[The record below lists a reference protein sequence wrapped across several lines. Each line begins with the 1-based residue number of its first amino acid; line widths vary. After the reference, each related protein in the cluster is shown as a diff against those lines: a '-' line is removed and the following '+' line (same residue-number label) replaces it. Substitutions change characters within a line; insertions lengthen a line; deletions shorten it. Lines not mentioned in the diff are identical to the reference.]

1 MNRIWLVALI
11 VIALNTSAQAEIYK
25 WVDDQGNPHFTD
37 APPDGIKTEAVE
49 VKINTYTA
57 VEITP
62 LLERLGR
69 DDKVVIYTATWCGV
83 CTKAKQ
89 YFREKNIPYI
99 AYDVEKSPTGR
110 VDFKSLRGKSV
121 PIIIVGSK
129 RMNGFTAA
137 KFDKLYQ
144 QEMLEKP
151 KPVPTPVPPG

>member
-1 MNRIWLVALI
+1 M
-11 VIALNTSAQAEIYK
+11 TTAQAEIYK
-25 WVDDQGNPHFTD
+25 WVDEQGNQHFTD
-37 APPDGIKTEAVE
+37 APPDGIKTEAVDL
-49 VKINTYTA
+49 KINTYTA

-69 DDKVVIYTATWCGV
+69 DDKVVIYTAAWCGV

-89 YFREKNIPYI
+89 YFRDRNIPYV

-121 PIIIVGSK
+121 PILIVGNK
-129 RMNGFTAA
+129 RMNGFTAET
-137 KFDKLYQ
+137 FDKLYQ
-144 QEMLEKP
+144 QEMLEKS

>member
-1 MNRIWLVALI
+1 M
-11 VIALNTSAQAEIYK
+11 IALSGFVLITTAQAEIYK
-25 WVDDQGNPHFTD
+25 WVDEQGNSHFTD
-37 APPDGIKTEAVE
+37 TPPSNVKTEAVDL
-49 VKINTYTA
+49 KINTYTA

-62 LLERLGR
+62 LIERLGR

-99 AYDVEKSPTGR
+99 AYDVEKSPVGR
-110 VDFKSLRGKSV
+110 LDFKSLRGKSV
-121 PIIIVGSK
+121 PVLIVGSK
-129 RMNGFTAA
+129 RMNGFTAE

-144 QEMLEKP
+144 QEILEKT